1 MGLLREMQMLMAQQP
16 AAPPSGLTLV
26 NTITLIPT
34 STGRANYTITL
45 PEAIQAGDQ
54 VIVACNYNSTLT
66 SIAFSDTFDN
76 TGATY
81 STSTANNVAQGL
93 QQCAI
98 KTFTTARAAGSVT
111 VSAIPNA
118 NTSGQMVVYHL
129 RGPALSIDSANVQT
143 FYSSAQPGNTAQTF
157 GPYNASAAGFV
168 VALPLIGV
176 NGTTS
181 TMTLGGASTWSTDI
195 SGGTTYLC
203 AALHKITSAA
213 ISGES
218 FTFTSNK
225 SASTRFT
232 YLYVP
237 FV

>member
-1 MGLLREMQMLMAQQP
+1 MGLLREMQMLMAQKPPVTGGLQLINTI
-16 AAPPSGLTLV
+16 ALIPPS
-26 NTITLIPT
+26 T
-34 STGRANYTITL
+34 SRTNYTITL

-66 SIAFSDTFDN
+66 SIAFSDTFDSAG
-76 TGATY
+76 TTY
-81 STSTANNVAQGL
+81 TTSAANNVAQGL

-98 KTFTTARAAGSVT
+98 KTFSTARSAGTVT
-111 VSAIPNA
+111 VSAIPNS
-118 NTSGQMVVYHL
+118 NTSGQMIVYHL

-181 TMTLGGASTWSTDI
+181 TMAMGGASSWTTDI

-203 AALHKITSAA
+203 AALHKITTGA

-225 SASTRFT
+225 SSSTRFT

-237 FV
+237 FS